1 MSKTEDLLIK
11 KKQNKK
17 NVLARELW
25 AKEPEALQKALF
37 FFK

>member
-1 MSKTEDLLIK
+1 MSKTEDLLI